1 MRGVLLAAT
10 IGLLGDWN
18 WYLPKWL
25 EWLPRL
31 EPDGAVEE
39 PTPPNGAA
47 SARASGLASSDP
59 AERQA
64 EPSVKE
70 IVMCELPGGT
80 EVLVVGAGPVG
91 LAVAATLAG
100 HGHDVTVVDQQA
112 TGANTSRAAVVH
124 ARTLE
129 MLDRIG
135 VSKRL
140 AALGIQAQRFSIRDG
155 DRELVPV
162 QFDSLQTEY
171 PYTLMV
177 PQNITEQVL
186 LDRLEELGGRVH
198 RPYRAVGVSQTA
210 DGAEVTLDSGALI
223 KAQYVV
229 AADGMN
235 STIRDL
241 AGLGHNGNDALSLS
255 FTLADVRVEDGLPA
269 DEVLLFFSKAGMLVV
284 APLPDGSFRLV
295 AEVDDAPEQPDVA
308 YAQQLLNTRGP
319 RRATVR
325 VTEVI
330 WGSRFRIHERVADQ
344 YRAGRILL
352 AGDAAHTHSPAG
364 GQGMN
369 LGLRDAV
376 ALGDAL
382 SVALRE
388 SREDKLDEYAAGSR
402 AEAIHVVALA
412 HRLTRLATAP
422 GAVRP
427 LRNAALRL
435 FALVPAFR
443 RRLAEQ
449 LSAIGHR

>member
-1 MRGVLLAAT
+1 MSE
-10 IGLLGDWN
+10 I
-18 WYLPKWL
+18 
-25 EWLPRL
+25 
-31 EPDGAVEE
+31 
-39 PTPPNGAA
+39 PNHA
-47 SARASGLASSDP
+47 
-59 AERQA
+59 
-64 EPSVKE
+64 
-70 IVMCELPGGT
+70 

-91 LAVAATLAG
+91 LAVAASLAG
-100 HGHDVTVVDQQA
+100 HGHDVAVVERQA
-112 TGANTSRAAVVH
+112 AGANTSRAAVVH

-129 MLDRIG
+129 MLERIG
-135 VSKRL
+135 VSERL
-140 AALGIQAQRFSIRDG
+140 AGLGIQASRFSIRDG
-155 DRELVPV
+155 DRELVGV
-162 QFDSLQTEY
+162 RFDQLPTEY

-198 RPYRAVGVSQTA
+198 RPYVATELSQTA
-210 DGAEVTLDSGALI
+210 DGAVVKLDSGDMI
-223 KAQYVV
+223 KAQYIV
-229 AADGMN
+229 AADGMK
-235 STIRDL
+235 STMRDL
-241 AGLGHNGNDALSLS
+241 AGLGGNGNDALSLS
-255 FTLADVRVEDGLPA
+255 FTLADVRVEGGLPP
-269 DEVLLFFSKAGMLVV
+269 DKVLLYFSTPGMLVV

-308 YAQQLLNTRGP
+308 YAQRLLETRGP
-319 RRATVR
+319 RRTAVK

-344 YRAGRILL
+344 YRAGRVLL

-376 ALGDAL
+376 TLGDAL

-388 SREDKLDEYAAGSR
+388 GREDELDEYAAGSR
-402 AEAIHVVALA
+402 AEAIEVVALA

-422 GAVRP
+422 PAVRP
-427 LRNAALRL
+427 LRNVALRL
-435 FALVPAFR
+435 LARVPVFR

>member
-1 MRGVLLAAT
+1 L
-10 IGLLGDWN
+10 D
-18 WYLPKWL
+18 
-25 EWLPRL
+25 E
-31 EPDGAVEE
+31 
-39 PTPPNGAA
+39 PPNPTADYVREGTFMNE
-47 SARASGLASSDP
+47 LAD
-59 AERQA
+59 R
-64 EPSVKE
+64 
-70 IVMCELPGGT
+70 T

-91 LAVAATLAG
+91 LAVAASLAG
-100 HGHDVTVVDQQA
+100 HGHDVTVVDRQA
-112 TGANTSRAAVVH
+112 AGANTSRAAVVH

-129 MLDRIG
+129 MLDRIE

-140 AALGIQAQRFSIRDG
+140 AGLGIHARQFSIRDG

-162 QFDSLQTEY
+162 RFDDLPTEY

-177 PQNITEQVL
+177 PQNITEQIL
-186 LDRLEELGGRVH
+186 LDRFEELGGKVH
-198 RPYRAVGVSQTA
+198 RPYVAIGVSQTA
-210 DGAEVTLDSGALI
+210 DSAEVTLDSGDTIEAR
-223 KAQYVV
+223 YVV

-235 STIRDL
+235 STIRDR
-241 AGLGHNGNDALSLS
+241 AGLGHEGNDSLALS
-255 FTLADVRVEDGLPA
+255 FALADVRVQGGLPA
-269 DEVLLFFSKAGMLVV
+269 DEVLLFFSVPGMLVV

-308 YAQQLLNTRGP
+308 YAQRLLDTRGP
-319 RRATVR
+319 RGATTR

-330 WGSRFRIHERVADQ
+330 WGSRFRIHERVADR

-376 ALGDAL
+376 TLGDAL

-388 SREDKLDEYAAGSR
+388 GREDKLDEYAARSR
-402 AEAIHVVALA
+402 AEAMQVVALA

-422 GAVRP
+422 RAVRP
-427 LRNAALRL
+427 LRNIGLRL
-435 FALVPAFR
+435 VAHVPAFR

>member
-1 MRGVLLAAT
+1 M
-10 IGLLGDWN
+10 
-18 WYLPKWL
+18 
-25 EWLPRL
+25 
-31 EPDGAVEE
+31 
-39 PTPPNGAA
+39 
-47 SARASGLASSDP
+47 S
-59 AERQA
+59 
-64 EPSVKE
+64 
-70 IVMCELPGGT
+70 ELPAGT

-91 LAVAATLAG
+91 LAVAASLAG
-100 HGHDVTVVDQQA
+100 HGHDVTVVERQA
-112 TGANTSRAAVVH
+112 AGANTSRAAVVH

-129 MLDRIG
+129 MLERIG
-135 VSKRL
+135 VSERL
-140 AALGIQAQRFSIRDG
+140 AGLGIHARQFSIRDG

-162 QFDSLQTEY
+162 RFDGLPTEY

-177 PQNITEQVL
+177 PQNVTEQVL
-186 LDRLEELGGRVH
+186 LERLEELGGSVH
-198 RPYRAVGVSQTA
+198 RPYVASGVSQTA
-210 DGAEVTLDSGALI
+210 DGAEVTLDSGDMI

-241 AGLGHNGNDALSLS
+241 AGIGPNGNVNGTLPLS
-255 FTLADVRVEDGLPA
+255 FALADVRVEGGLPA

-308 YAQQLLNTRGP
+308 YAQHLLDTRGP
-319 RRATVR
+319 RRAKVK

-344 YRAGRILL
+344 YRAGRVLL

-376 ALGDAL
+376 TLGDAL
-382 SVALRE
+382 STALRE
-388 SREDKLDEYAAGSR
+388 GREDKLDEYAAASR
-402 AEAIHVVALA
+402 AEAVHVVALA

-422 GAVRP
+422 KAVRP
-427 LRNAALRL
+427 LRNVALRVL
-435 FALVPAFR
+435 ARVPAFR

-449 LSAIGHR
+449 LSAVGNR

>member
-1 MRGVLLAAT
+1 MRSARIEQA
-10 IGLLGDWN
+10 
-18 WYLPKWL
+18 
-25 EWLPRL
+25 ELPR
-31 EPDGAVEE
+31 
-39 PTPPNGAA
+39 
-47 SARASGLASSDP
+47 
-59 AERQA
+59 Q
-64 EPSVKE
+64 
-70 IVMCELPGGT
+70 T

-91 LAVAATLAG
+91 LAVAASLAG
-100 HGHDVTVVDQQA
+100 NGHDVTVVDGQA

-129 MLDRIG
+129 MLEQIG
-135 VSKRL
+135 VSERL
-140 AALGIQAQRFSIRDG
+140 AGLGIQARQFSIRDG

-162 QFDSLQTEY
+162 RFDGLPTEY

-177 PQNITEQVL
+177 PQNITEQIL
-186 LDRLEELGGRVH
+186 LDRLEELGGTVH
-198 RPYRAVGVSQTA
+198 RPYLATGLSQTV
-210 DGAEVTLDSGALI
+210 DGAEVTLENGAVI
-223 KAQYVV
+223 GAQYVV

-241 AGLGHNGNDALSLS
+241 AGLAAKDNDALSLS
-255 FTLADVRVEDGLPA
+255 FTLADVRVESGLPA
-269 DEVLLFFSKAGMLVV
+269 DEVLLFFSAPGMLVV

-308 YAQQLLNTRGP
+308 YAQELLDRRGP
-319 RRATVR
+319 RRTGVK

-344 YRAGRILL
+344 YRAGRVLL

-376 ALGDAL
+376 TLGDAL

-388 SREDKLDEYAAGSR
+388 SREDKLDEYAADSR
-402 AEAIHVVALA
+402 AEAMHVVALA

-422 GAVRP
+422 PAVRP
-427 LRNAALRL
+427 LRNVALRL
-435 FALVPAFR
+435 LALVPAFR
-443 RRLAEQ
+443 RGLAEQ

>member
-1 MRGVLLAAT
+1 M
-10 IGLLGDWN
+10 
-18 WYLPKWL
+18 
-25 EWLPRL
+25 
-31 EPDGAVEE
+31 
-39 PTPPNGAA
+39 
-47 SARASGLASSDP
+47 S
-59 AERQA
+59 
-64 EPSVKE
+64 
-70 IVMCELPGGT
+70 ELPGRS

-91 LAVAATLAG
+91 LAVAASLVG
-100 HGHDVTVVDQQA
+100 HGHDVTVVDRQA

-129 MLDRIG
+129 MLERIG
-135 VSKRL
+135 ISERL
-140 AALGIQAQRFSIRDG
+140 AGLGIHAPQFSIRDG

-162 QFDSLQTEY
+162 RFDRLATDY

-186 LDRLEELGGRVH
+186 LDRLEELGGSVH
-198 RPYRAVGVSQTA
+198 RPYLATGMSQTA
-210 DGAEVTLDSGALI
+210 DSAEITLDSGDTI
-223 KAQYVV
+223 TAQYVV

-235 STIRDL
+235 SKIRDL

-255 FTLADVRVEDGLPA
+255 FTLADVRVEGGLPP
-269 DEVLLFFSKAGMLVV
+269 DQVLLFFSAPGMLVV

-308 YAQQLLNTRGP
+308 YAQRLLDSRGP
-319 RRATVR
+319 RRTTVS

-344 YRAGRILL
+344 YRAGRVLL

-376 ALGDAL
+376 TLGDAL
-382 SVALRE
+382 SVALRDG
-388 SREDKLDEYAAGSR
+388 REDRLDEYATGSR
-402 AEAIHVVALA
+402 AEAMQVVALA

-422 GAVRP
+422 PAVRP
-427 LRNAALRL
+427 LRNVALRL
-435 FALVPAFR
+435 LALVPAFR

-449 LSAIGHR
+449 LSATGHR

>member
-1 MRGVLLAAT
+1 MGNTRIEKA
-10 IGLLGDWN
+10 
-18 WYLPKWL
+18 
-25 EWLPRL
+25 
-31 EPDGAVEE
+31 
-39 PTPPNGAA
+39 
-47 SARASGLASSDP
+47 
-59 AERQA
+59 
-64 EPSVKE
+64 
-70 IVMCELPGGT
+70 ELPART

-91 LAVAATLAG
+91 LAVAASLAG
-100 HGHDVTVVDQQA
+100 HGHNVTVVDQQE

-129 MLDRIG
+129 MLERIG

-140 AALGIQAQRFSIRDG
+140 AGLGIHARQFSIRDG

-162 QFDSLQTEY
+162 RFDGLPTDY

-186 LDRLEELGGRVH
+186 LDRLEELGGSVH
-198 RPYRAVGVSQTA
+198 RPYVASGVSQTA
-210 DGAEVTLDSGALI
+210 DGAQVTFDSGDVI

-235 STIRDL
+235 STIRDS
-241 AGLGHNGNDALSLS
+241 AGLGPNGDVNGTLPLS
-255 FTLADVRVEDGLPA
+255 FALADVRVEAGLPA
-269 DEVLLFFSKAGMLVV
+269 DEVLLFFSKTGMLVV

-295 AEVDDAPEQPDVA
+295 AEVDDAPEQPNVA

-319 RRATVR
+319 RRTTVK

-330 WGSRFRIHERVADQ
+330 WGSRFRIHERVADE
-344 YRAGRILL
+344 YRAGRVLL

-382 SVALRE
+382 SLALSG

-402 AEAIHVVALA
+402 AEAMHVVALA

-422 GAVRP
+422 PAVRP
-427 LRNAALRL
+427 LRNVALRL
-435 FALVPAFR
+435 LAHVPAFR

-449 LSAIGHR
+449 LSAIGRR

>member
-1 MRGVLLAAT
+1 MAGTR
-10 IGLLGDWN
+10 IG
-18 WYLPKWL
+18 
-25 EWLPRL
+25 
-31 EPDGAVEE
+31 
-39 PTPPNGAA
+39 
-47 SARASGLASSDP
+47 
-59 AERQA
+59 QA
-64 EPSVKE
+64 
-70 IVMCELPGGT
+70 ELPGQT

-91 LAVAATLAG
+91 LAVAASLAG
-100 HGHDVTVVDQQA
+100 HGHDVTVVDRQA

-129 MLDRIG
+129 MLERIG
-135 VSKRL
+135 VSERL
-140 AALGIQAQRFSIRDG
+140 AGLGIQARQFSIRDG

-162 QFDSLQTEY
+162 RFDGLPTEY

-177 PQNITEQVL
+177 PQNVTEQVL
-186 LDRLEELGGRVH
+186 LERLEELGGTVH
-198 RPYRAVGVSQTA
+198 RPYLATGLSQTV
-210 DGAEVTLDSGALI
+210 DGAEVTLDSGAVI
-223 KAQYVV
+223 GAQYVV

-241 AGLGHNGNDALSLS
+241 AGLGANGDDALSLS
-255 FTLADVRVEDGLPA
+255 FTLADVRVEGGLPA
-269 DEVLLFFSKAGMLVV
+269 DEVLLFFSASGMLVV

-308 YAQQLLNTRGP
+308 YAQELLDARGP
-319 RRATVR
+319 RRTAVK

-344 YRAGRILL
+344 YRAGRVLL

-382 SVALRE
+382 SVALSG
-388 SREDKLDEYAAGSR
+388 SREDDLDEYAAGSR
-402 AEAIHVVALA
+402 AEAMHVVALA

-422 GAVRP
+422 AAVRP
-427 LRNAALRL
+427 VRNLALRL
-435 FALVPAFR
+435 LAYVPAFR

>member
-1 MRGVLLAAT
+1 MGNTR
-10 IGLLGDWN
+10 IEK
-18 WYLPKWL
+18 P
-25 EWLPRL
+25 
-31 EPDGAVEE
+31 
-39 PTPPNGAA
+39 
-47 SARASGLASSDP
+47 
-59 AERQA
+59 
-64 EPSVKE
+64 
-70 IVMCELPGGT
+70 ELPGRT
-80 EVLVVGAGPVG
+80 DVLVVGAGPVG
-91 LAVAATLAG
+91 LAVGASLAG
-100 HGHDVTVVDQQA
+100 HGHDVTVVDQQE

-129 MLDRIG
+129 MLERIG

-140 AALGIQAQRFSIRDG
+140 AGLGIHARQFSIRDG

-162 QFDSLQTEY
+162 RFDGLPTEY

-186 LDRLEELGGRVH
+186 LDRLEELGGSVH
-198 RPYRAVGVSQTA
+198 RPYVARGVSQTA
-210 DGAEVTLDSGALI
+210 DGAEVTLDSGEMI

-235 STIRDL
+235 STIRDS
-241 AGLGHNGNDALSLS
+241 AGLGPNGDVNGTLPLS
-255 FTLADVRVEDGLPA
+255 FALADVRVEAGLPA
-269 DEVLLFFSKAGMLVV
+269 DEVLLFFSKTGMLVV

-319 RRATVR
+319 RRTTVK
-325 VTEVI
+325 VTEVM
-330 WGSRFRIHERVADQ
+330 WGSRFRIHERVADE
-344 YRAGRILL
+344 YRAGRVLL

-382 SVALRE
+382 SVALSG

-402 AEAIHVVALA
+402 AEAMHVVALA

-422 GAVRP
+422 PAVRP
-427 LRNAALRL
+427 LRNVALRL
-435 FALVPAFR
+435 LAHVPAFR

>member
-1 MRGVLLAAT
+1 MGKTRIEKA
-10 IGLLGDWN
+10 
-18 WYLPKWL
+18 
-25 EWLPRL
+25 
-31 EPDGAVEE
+31 
-39 PTPPNGAA
+39 
-47 SARASGLASSDP
+47 
-59 AERQA
+59 
-64 EPSVKE
+64 
-70 IVMCELPGGT
+70 ELPART

-91 LAVAATLAG
+91 LAVAASLAG
-100 HGHDVTVVDQQA
+100 HGHDVTVVDRQA
-112 TGANTSRAAVVH
+112 TEANTSRAAVVH

-129 MLDRIG
+129 MLERIG
-135 VSKRL
+135 VSQRL
-140 AALGIQAQRFSIRDG
+140 AGLGIHARQFSIRDG

-162 QFDSLQTEY
+162 RFDGLPTEY

-186 LDRLEELGGRVH
+186 LERLEELGGSVH
-198 RPYRAVGVSQTA
+198 RPYVASGVSQTA
-210 DGAEVTLDSGALI
+210 DGAEVTLDSGDMI

-235 STIRDL
+235 STIRDS
-241 AGLGHNGNDALSLS
+241 AGLGSNGDVNGTLPLS
-255 FTLADVRVEDGLPA
+255 FALADVRVEGGLPA

-295 AEVDDAPEQPDVA
+295 AEVEDAPEQPDVA

-319 RRATVR
+319 RHATVR

-344 YRAGRILL
+344 YRAGRVLL

-376 ALGDAL
+376 TLGDAL

-388 SREDKLDEYAAGSR
+388 SREDKLDAYAAESR
-402 AEAIHVVALA
+402 AEAMHVVALA

-422 GAVRP
+422 SAVRP
-427 LRNAALRL
+427 LRNVALRL
-435 FALVPAFR
+435 LALVPTFR